1 MGTITL
7 SKLNT
12 WAKGK
17 TFVETGS
24 MEGWTMLIAQEYGFE
39 VMHGI
44 ELMPKY
50 YESSKIGLKNHSNVK
65 FWLGESPDVLRELCP
80 TLTEPA
86 TFWLDAH
93 ASGPNIPGGIYG
105 GNPLVQELEAIALSP
120 CKEHVLMIDD
130 VRLFGCSEW
139 GGLTKQPVIDAI
151 YRINKDYKIT
161 YIDGE
166 DNGSLPGDILVA
178 YIENKA

>member
-50 YESSKIGLKNHSNVK
+50 YESSKIRLKNHSNVK

-93 ASGPNIPGGIYG
+93 ASVLIFREEYMVETHQYKNQK
-105 GNPLVQELEAIALSP
+105 PLHFHHA
-120 CKEHVLMIDD
+120 KNM
-130 VRLFGCSEW
+130 
-139 GGLTKQPVIDAI
+139 
-151 YRINKDYKIT
+151 Y
-161 YIDGE
+161 
-166 DNGSLPGDILVA
+166 
-178 YIENKA
+178 